1 MKISYNIRER
11 RGGKG
16 WKRRGEK
23 GNNEKVRELGCTC
36 SLLACALGVVG
47 WQSEKYNPPDSL
59 SSGDVATY
67 TCVAAPFHSVS

>member
-1 MKISYNIRER
+1 MEK
-11 RGGKG
+11 
-16 WKRRGEK
+16 KRREGK
-23 GNNEKVRELGCTC
+23 NEKVRELGYTC